1 MKYVQ
6 IGHLRLCMFCYLYLI
21 FLFTVVYR
29 TTRLTNREISRISTL
44 VGEDWDRVAGLMDI
58 PYSEREEIK
67 MNHAIDQ
74 DSFSKAEKIFSLFND
89 REDFCRNALGKC
101 FEELNLHDVKSEIRP
116 VAKVFLCFDTGKKK
130 K

>member
-1 MKYVQ
+1 MFK
-6 IGHLRLCMFCYLYLI
+6 INHLSLCILCYLYLI
-21 FLFTVVYR
+21 FLFIVVYR
-29 TTRLTNREISRISTL
+29 TTRLTSREISRISTL
-44 VGEDWDRVAGLMDI
+44 VGEEWDRVAGLMDI

-67 MNHAIDQ
+67 MNHANDQ

-116 VAKVFLCFDTGKKK
+116 VGKVFLFFDTDKKYK
-130 K
+130 IN